1 MVVHVYIHSTRKA
14 EVTGSLIEG
23 QFRLHC
29 ETLSQNSSIHSRK
42 ILFVGKTVQKPYM
55 LVKIYLGAVTVKN
68 STEVSKEIKHTIT
81 IRYPSEYIPKEIKS
95 LLHKHICTFISLY
108 HCSQRSSMDVGVK
121 KLEQTRW
128 RRREGERVKG
138 EGGE

>member
-42 ILFVGKTVQKPYM
+42 ISFVGKAVQKPYM
-55 LVKIYLGAVTVKN
+55 LVKIYLGAVTVEN
-68 STEVSKEIKHTIT
+68 STEVSIEIKHTIT
-81 IRYPSEYIPKEIKS
+81 IWYPSEYISKEIKS
-95 LLHKHICTFISLY
+95 LLHKHVCTFVSLY
-108 HCSQRSSMDVGVK
+108 HCSQWSSMDVGVK
-121 KLEQTRW
+121 KLEQTKM
-128 RRREGERVKG
+128 ET
-138 EGGE
+138 